1 MSNRIRERDIP
12 VARPSARSDRRNRL
26 VLFAC
31 LLSLSLVG
39 CAADTK
45 ERTGEYIDDAG
56 ITTRVKAKLFDDPQ
70 TSGFSITVTTYKGTV
85 QLSGFVSGEKE
96 KSRAEE
102 LAKTVPSVKSVKN
115 DLIVKSK

>member
-1 MSNRIRERDIP
+1 MPNANRP
-12 VARPSARSDRRNRL
+12 

-31 LLSLSLVG
+31 LLSLALVG

-45 ERTGEYIDDAG
+45 ERTGEYMDDAG

-85 QLSGFVSGEKE
+85 QLSGFVNGEKE

>member
-45 ERTGEYIDDAG
+45 ERTGEYIDDTS
-56 ITTRVKAKLFDDPQ
+56 ITTRVKTKLIDDPQ
-70 TSGFSITVTTYKGTV
+70 TSGFAITVTTYKGTV

-102 LAKTVPSVKSVKN
+102 LAKTVPDVKSVKN
-115 DLIVKSK
+115 DLIVKDK

>member
-1 MSNRIRERDIP
+1 M
-12 VARPSARSDRRNRL
+12 RNRKYIAI
-26 VLFAC
+26 FTC
-31 LLSLSLVG
+31 LLSLTLAG

-45 ERTGEYIDDAG
+45 ERAGEYIDDTG
-56 ITTRVKAKLFDDPQ
+56 ITTRVKTKLFDDPQ
-70 TSGFSITVTTYKGTV
+70 TSGFAISVTTYKGTV

-102 LAKTVPSVKSVKN
+102 LARTVSSVKSVKN

>member
-1 MSNRIRERDIP
+1 MRKQNF
-12 VARPSARSDRRNRL
+12 V
-26 VLFAC
+26 VLFAVI
-31 LLSLSLVG
+31 LSLVLAG

-45 ERTGEYIDDAG
+45 ERTGEYIDDTG

-70 TSGFSITVTTYKGTV
+70 TSGFAITVTTHKGTV

-102 LAKTVPSVKSVKN
+102 LARTVPSVKSVKN
-115 DLIVKSK
+115 DLIVKGK

>member
-1 MSNRIRERDIP
+1 MRK
-12 VARPSARSDRRNRL
+12 RNFV
-26 VLFAC
+26 VLFAVI
-31 LLSLSLVG
+31 LSLALVG

-56 ITTRVKAKLFDDPQ
+56 ITTRVKAKL
-70 TSGFSITVTTYKGTV
+70 STTRRPAALPSPSRPTRERCSSRASSAVKR
-85 QLSGFVSGEKE
+85 